1 MARKK
6 QLVELE
12 GLYRSE
18 LEFLIKELTV
28 GAFAY
33 RNKRLLRDV
42 VIEGHE
48 YQPMAEKYDISE
60 TRAKTIV
67 RKFCKNV
74 KDYREKHPEL

>member
-6 QLVELE
+6 QMTELE
-12 GLYRSE
+12 GLYKTD

-28 GAFAY
+28 GAYAY
-33 RNKRLLRDV
+33 RNKKILRDT

-48 YQPMAEKYDISE
+48 FATVAEKYDISQ

-67 RKFCKNV
+67 RKFCQSV
-74 KDYREKHPEL
+74 KDYREKHSIN

>member
-6 QLVELE
+6 QMYELE
-12 GLYRSE
+12 GLYRTD

-28 GAFAY
+28 GAYAY
-33 RNKRLLRDV
+33 RNKKILRDT

-48 YQPMAEKYDISE
+48 FATVAEKYDISQ

-67 RKFCKNV
+67 RNFCKAV
-74 KDYREKHPEL
+74 KDYREKHPSN